1 MKYLQF
7 ILILGLTLALTT
19 TEQSVILDPNDLI
32 FQQENYSSSINVN
45 EQQQMESKDQQLIVQ
60 EFIQDSISNE
70 VMTEAELEHALI
82 TKDDLNDIPNIQM
95 ETQNALFLQRSKN

>member
-19 TEQSVILDPNDLI
+19 TDQSVILDPNDLI
-32 FQQENYSSSINVN
+32 LSQEDYSSSINVN

-60 EFIQDSISNE
+60 ELIQDSISNE
-70 VMTEAELEHALI
+70 VMTETELEHALI

-95 ETQNALFLQRSKN
+95 ETQNALFLQRRKN

>member
-19 TEQSVILDPNDLI
+19 TEQSGILDPNDLM
-32 FQQENYSSSINVN
+32 FQQEDYQSTINVRE
-45 EQQQMESKDQQLIVQ
+45 EQIETNNQQWVAQ
-60 EFIQDSISNE
+60 EFIQDNNSNE

-82 TKDDLNDIPNIQM
+82 TKEDLNNIPDIQM
-95 ETQNALFLQRSKN
+95 ETQNALFLQKRKN